1 MNSNVLI
8 TGASSGIGRALAYK
22 FSSNVKSLVLCSRN
36 EEGLV
41 KVKERVEKKELKVHV
56 FPCDLSSEKNC
67 IRLSDFAVSKNVNV
81 LINNA
86 AIPSPGISLNNI
98 SVSQISDIINVNLK
112 APIFLSK
119 LIKGLNTII
128 NLNSML
134 GLEHKFNRTIYSAS
148 KWGLRGFSES
158 LKLEMDAVVLDVY
171 LSNVKT
177 RPDIREGQEVNFVA
191 NQIYEA
197 YLLKKTELILDGR
210 PR

>member
-8 TGASSGIGRALAYK
+8 TGASAGIGRALAYK

-56 FPCDLSSEKNC
+56 FPCDLSSEKSC

>member
-8 TGASSGIGRALAYK
+8 TGASAGIGRALAYK

-86 AIPSPGISLNNI
+86 AIPSQGISLNNI
-98 SVSQISDIINVNLK
+98 SVSQI
-112 APIFLSK
+112 
-119 LIKGLNTII
+119 
-128 NLNSML
+128 
-134 GLEHKFNRTIYSAS
+134 
-148 KWGLRGFSES
+148 
-158 LKLEMDAVVLDVY
+158 
-171 LSNVKT
+171 
-177 RPDIREGQEVNFVA
+177 
-191 NQIYEA
+191 
-197 YLLKKTELILDGR
+197 
-210 PR
+210 